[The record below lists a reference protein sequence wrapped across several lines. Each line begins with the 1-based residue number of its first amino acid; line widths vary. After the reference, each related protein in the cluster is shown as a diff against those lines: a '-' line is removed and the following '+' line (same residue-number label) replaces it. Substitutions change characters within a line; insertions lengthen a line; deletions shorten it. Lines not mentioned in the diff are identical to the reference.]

1 MLRSSLLPVA
11 VLLSAIV
18 RTRQCSII
26 SIDESG
32 GTPGDCLV
40 ERSFGISNYGR
51 GKRLQPRH
59 QKSAE
64 KFLLQRYDSSYF
76 IQISRYLSLPLLE
89 GQEGHELQL
98 NGKSYGVK
106 SSVFP
111 QPGAVHQ
118 YDDILPIGTTKDL
131 HLTWDVPFEPGV
143 LRVIGRQNGQI
154 VAQEEIRTAGTP
166 ATIALKLDKTT
177 LESAT
182 RGVAQIEVRVLD
194 ANGILVPNA
203 SNTITFD
210 VQGPAKIIG
219 VDNGDPISHDSYK
232 ANHRPVFNGMALI
245 TLQAAKTPGR
255 VTLTAKAESLQAA
268 TVELEVQSG
277 ASIPT
282 LP

>member
-1 MLRSSLLPVA
+1 M
-11 VLLSAIV
+11 
-18 RTRQCSII
+18 
-26 SIDESG
+26 
-32 GTPGDCLV
+32 
-40 ERSFGISNYGR
+40 
-51 GKRLQPRH
+51 
-59 QKSAE
+59 
-64 KFLLQRYDSSYF
+64 
-76 IQISRYLSLPLLE
+76 
-89 GQEGHELQL
+89 
-98 NGKSYGVK
+98 
-106 SSVFP
+106 
-111 QPGAVHQ
+111 
-118 YDDILPIGTTKDL
+118 
-131 HLTWDVPFEPGV
+131 
-143 LRVIGRQNGQI
+143 
-154 VAQEEIRTAGTP
+154 
-166 ATIALKLDKTT
+166 
-177 LESAT
+177 
-182 RGVAQIEVRVLD
+182 LD